1 MDGLENVNLLRFGHT
16 LSVDYMDGTVI
27 EDLIRKKFL
36 LMPTVVWRPI
46 DTEVL
51 LEHTPDQIAV
61 F

>member
-36 LMPTVVWRPI
+36 LMPTVV
-46 DTEVL
+46 
-51 LEHTPDQIAV
+51 
-61 F
+61 